1 MEDEQGRALASRGR
15 PRFVLLASPRCG
27 STTLSECLGRHPE
40 VDLLFEP
47 FHPDAGSPFAAEGER
62 PLDPLANLERFDAE
76 IAAIFARHDAIKH
89 VLHQL
94 SPLLARR
101 MLRTRAFRVIFL
113 WRRNRLRQAVSNLLA
128 FETAV
133 WHAGD
138 GPWPPVALP
147 PLDIDRLASMIAYYR
162 DSQRIFRAMLR
173 RDGVDHVHLAYEEL
187 FEAGSWAAQR
197 RVLDELFAYVGRRPL
212 DDPARID
219 ALRGALDPHPHR
231 LNSPALYREIPN
243 WRAIERSLASDE
255 NGSLMD

>member
-1 MEDEQGRALASRGR
+1 MAIEHRSAAAGGR

-27 STTLSECLGRHPE
+27 STTLSECLALHSE
-40 VDLLFEP
+40 IDLLFEP
-47 FHPDAGSPFAAEGER
+47 FHPDAGSPFAAEAER
-62 PLDPLANLERFDAE
+62 PLPPLDHLARFDAE
-76 IAAIFARHDAIKH
+76 LARIFARHDGIKH

-101 MLRTRAFRVIFL
+101 MLRTRGYRVIFL

-138 GPWPPVALP
+138 GPWPPAELP
-147 PLDIDRLASMIAYYR
+147 PLDVDRLAAMIAYYR

-173 RDGVDHVHLAYEEL
+173 VDGVDHLDLAYEDL
-187 FEAGSWAAQR
+187 FEAAAWAEQR
-197 RVLDELFAYVGRRPL
+197 RVLDALFCYVGRRPL
-212 DDPARID
+212 GDPAALD
-219 ALRGALDPHPHR
+219 ALRRALDPRRHR

-243 WRAIERSLASDE
+243 WRSIERRLASADD
-255 NGSLMD
+255 GSLVD